1 MHVSAILPAAGL
13 GTRMGLPH
21 PERARE
27 HRKQF
32 LQLDGL
38 PVLFHTIRKFDA
50 CPAIADIT
58 VALRGDDLAWARD
71 LLAAEATSKPVRVI
85 EGGETRQESVEN
97 GLRSLPSAADL
108 VAVHDGVRPLI
119 DIELIEKVVEAASRT
134 GAAILGIAPVD
145 TVKQVRLHSIKATI
159 PRETL
164 ILAQTPQ
171 VFRVDLLRRA
181 FEKARAD
188 AFVGTDEASLV
199 ERLDEVEVLVV
210 PGSDRNIKITR
221 PNDLAL
227 ARLFLNLDVG

>member
-1 MHVSAILPAAGL
+1 
-13 GTRMGLPH
+13 MGLPH

-50 CPAIADIT
+50 CPAITDIT
-58 VALRGDDLAWARD
+58 VALRGDDLYWARG
-71 LLAAEATSKPVRVI
+71 LLAAEVMSKPVRVI

-97 GLRSLPSAADL
+97 GLRSLPDTAEL

-145 TVKQVRLHSIKATI
+145 TVKQVRMHSIRATI

-164 ILAQTPQ
+164 VLAQTPQ
-171 VFRVDLLRRA
+171 VFRVDLLQRA

-227 ARLFLNLDVG
+227 ARLFLNLDLS